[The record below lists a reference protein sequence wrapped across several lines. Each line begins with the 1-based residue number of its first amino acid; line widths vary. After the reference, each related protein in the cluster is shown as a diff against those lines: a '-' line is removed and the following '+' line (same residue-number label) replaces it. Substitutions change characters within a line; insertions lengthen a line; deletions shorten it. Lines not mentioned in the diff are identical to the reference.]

1 MKAKGPKDF
10 LHRHSITKI
19 TPGMVAYAALQVMKL
34 FYINCCTDTPYSFSY
49 RQTYVVLSSM
59 SQWGPKD
66 DTFNLIEFYHLIM
79 VTLSD
84 DTDRWVADTMGYVMG
99 LYF

>member
-1 MKAKGPKDF
+1 
-10 LHRHSITKI
+10 
-19 TPGMVAYAALQVMKL
+19 
-34 FYINCCTDTPYSFSY
+34 
-49 RQTYVVLSSM
+49 M

-84 DTDRWVADTMGYVMG
+84 ETDRWVADTMGWWQRYV
-99 LYF
+99 LHIQSHH